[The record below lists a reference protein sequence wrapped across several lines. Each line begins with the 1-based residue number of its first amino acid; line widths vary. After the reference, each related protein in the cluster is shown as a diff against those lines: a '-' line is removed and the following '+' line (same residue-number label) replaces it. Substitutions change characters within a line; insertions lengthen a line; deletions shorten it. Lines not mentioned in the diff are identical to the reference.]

1 MTVTEVDS
9 VVRSVTV
16 YQGRAMI
23 TREASASLGAGDHT
37 LVFPG
42 LPSDLDQ
49 DSLQV
54 KGAGEAVL
62 GECVFETEYFDE
74 DVDRQA
80 PPPPGEP
87 SETLRRT
94 GRTRPG
100 AIPSR
105 GGKAFLERISFLV
118 TTPPAPPGPSPAQS
132 ANPLAALDVTLWT
145 GMTGFFRERNKELD
159 ALRLKAERKIREIHG
174 RIEGIDARIEDLG
187 ASGRR
192 SRQVVKVG
200 IRKKTV
206 GDLTLRLSYML
217 PGPTWRPVYNLRAA
231 GDSEIIALECDA
243 YVSQAT
249 GEDWSGTE
257 LRLSTARVNVSGV
270 IPELVPWRLEFYR
283 PRPAVLRSSIV
294 KEMAKSIL
302 READDY
308 ACGSGLR
315 PHPTRRRRP
324 RSTDFEREEAEVR
337 DSGRQCRFHRGGRR
351 QRVRGQQGHP
361 GGVWPGRELPAAF
374 LYKAVPKLTEY
385 AYLTARFKNDSD
397 FPILPGTVNIF
408 FDGSFVSSSAFG
420 LVMPG
425 QETDV
430 SLGIDEGVKIEYR
443 FIKRFRKNEGLV
455 GKRISEQFEYQI
467 RVSNN
472 RSRPADIKISDQ
484 FPLSSDKDLVVKTL
498 QPQVRDSLKDITLD
512 DESRITWTFSLKPGK
527 SGNFRWRTWSNTPW
541 TAGSKVSRLHGRK
554 RTSLEVPMIAPRH
567 LALPLLHPRLPGGRR
582 GAGGKTRRADLFR
595 PLHGQDPNGF
605 GFVLYIDPYAPGD
618 YSEPADLVLVSSRPR
633 RPQPGGPGQAQ
644 ARRL

>member
-1 MTVTEVDS
+1 MIVTEVDS

-23 TREASASLGAGDHT
+23 TREASVSLGAGDHS
-37 LVFPG
+37 LVFPD
-42 LPSDLDQ
+42 LPSNLDR

-74 DVDRQA
+74 DVDGKRRPLLESRQKLSDELDELGLELSRLT
-80 PPPPGEP
+80 GE
-87 SETLRRT
+87 
-94 GRTRPG
+94 
-100 AIPSR
+100 
-105 GGKAFLERISFLV
+105 KAFLERISSLV
-118 TTPPAPPGPSPAQS
+118 TSPPSAGVPPPAQASVPQT
-132 ANPLAALDVTLWT
+132 ALDVSLWA
-145 GMTGFFRERNKELD
+145 GMIGFYRERHAELD
-159 ALRLKAERKIREIHG
+159 ALRLKAERQIRDLNI

-200 IRKKTV
+200 IRKKTA
-206 GDLTLRLSYML
+206 GDLILRLSYML

-231 GDSEIIALECDA
+231 GDSDKLELEYDA

-283 PRPAVLRSSIV
+283 PRPAALRSKKVMES
-294 KEMAKSIL
+294 AKAIL
-302 READDY
+302 RDANDY
-308 ACGSGLR
+308 AAGAAPSA
-315 PHPTRRRRP
+315 
-324 RSTDFEREEAEVR
+324 SFAEEDAEEYEIEREEAEVQ
-337 DSGRQCRFHRGGRR
+337 DSGASVVFTVAGGGSVSGDNRDT
-351 QRVRGQQGHP
+351 RVGLAR
-361 GGVWPGRELPAAF
+361 RELPAAF
-374 LYKAVPKLTEY
+374 LYKSVPKLSEFS
-385 AYLTARFKNDSD
+385 YLTARFKNESD

-455 GKRISEQFEYQI
+455 GKRVSEQFEYQI
-467 RVSNN
+467 RISNN

-484 FPLSSDKDLVVKTL
+484 FPLSSDKELVVKPL
-498 QPQVRDSLKDITLD
+498 QPQIRDSLKDTTLD
-512 DESRITWTFSLKPGK
+512 DESRITWTFSLKPGE
-527 SGNFRWRTWSNTPW
+527 
-541 TAGSKVSRLHGRK
+541 K
-554 RTSLEVPMIAPRH
+554 RE
-567 LALPLLHPRLPGGRR
+567 LPLAYLVEYPVDRR
-582 GAGGKTRRADLFR
+582 IENL
-595 PLHGQDPNGF
+595 
-605 GFVLYIDPYAPGD
+605 
-618 YSEPADLVLVSSRPR
+618 
-633 RPQPGGPGQAQ
+633 
-644 ARRL
+644 